1 MANVSLGNHYEEF
14 AQNLLKSGRYNS
26 LSEVLRDGLRLLEEA
41 QELKQYRLEL
51 LKNEIQK
58 GLDSGSAGALEM
70 SDIKAKARLKLQ
82 EQKDKA

>member
-14 AQNLLKSGRYNS
+14 AQNLVKTGRYNS

-58 GLDSGSAGALEM
+58 GLDSGSAGALDM
-70 SDIKAKARLKLQ
+70 ADIKAKARARFQVK
-82 EQKDKA
+82 KDNA